1 MRTVVGGTRRAAPP
15 QVQPRPDLRHYFAT
29 TNEKHRG
36 RGCTCSPAP
45 GAAPPRSAGCS
56 RVYLEKLEEETSHER
71 MWKTFE
77 SNIIL
82 KMGHSQPAWESR
94 GMLLSLEQ
102 LDITVSFASSHL
114 R

>member
-1 MRTVVGGTRRAAPP
+1 MSMFWSTAPS
-15 QVQPRPDLRHYFAT
+15 T
-29 TNEKHRG
+29 
-36 RGCTCSPAP
+36 
-45 GAAPPRSAGCS
+45 GALAQ
-56 RVYLEKLEEETSHER
+56 KLEEEPSHER

-102 LDITVSFASSHL
+102 LDITVSFASSHF